1 MKKKCGNKHIPTLNS
16 ETNRRE
22 IEQQQNF
29 GVTKN
34 LTCPVTG
41 EHLLCHGKFFSFL
54 LEGNDRMKD
63 SGSREPSFG
72 QLLTCYSKRRQKNAA
87 SL

>member
-1 MKKKCGNKHIPTLNS
+1 MKKKCGTKHIPTLNS
-16 ETNRRE
+16 KINRRE
-22 IEQQQNF
+22 IEQQNF
-29 GVTKN
+29 GVTTN

-41 EHLLCHGKFFSFL
+41 EYLLCHGKFFSFL

-63 SGSREPSFG
+63 SGSREPSCG
-72 QLLTCYSKRRQKNAA
+72 QLLTCFSERRQKNAA